1 MFDTF
6 SKKHYDK
13 IIKQLNISEEELKAA
28 LREISTL
35 SPKPGSAWNGGAAD
49 SPGEHITPDFEVY
62 EQDGELVVNLLSGN
76 LPELTVSRRYKE
88 MFDDYNANKNNRTR
102 ERRNA
107 LLFVKQ
113 KLDAAQWFVSAVK
126 QRQKTLLDTMIVI
139 ADLQHD
145 FFLTGNERDLRPM
158 VLRDVAERTGYD
170 ISTISRATSSKYVQT
185 PFGIYSL
192 KYFFSEGIQNDAGDE
207 VSTREIK
214 NILQSCIDEENKS
227 NPLSDDKLCEMLKEK
242 GYPIARRTIAKY
254 REQLGIPVARLRK
267 KL

>member
-1 MFDTF
+1 
-6 SKKHYDK
+6 
-13 IIKQLNISEEELKAA
+13 
-28 LREISTL
+28 
-35 SPKPGSAWNGGAAD
+35 
-49 SPGEHITPDFEVY
+49 
-62 EQDGELVVNLLSGN
+62 
-76 LPELTVSRRYKE
+76 

-113 KLDAAQWFVSAVK
+113 KLDAAQWFLSAVK
-126 QRQKTLLDTMIVI
+126 QRQKTLLDTMVVI
-139 ADLQHD
+139 ANLQRD
-145 FFLTGNERDLRPM
+145 FFLSGNERDLRPM

-185 PFGIYSL
+185 PFGIYPL

-214 NILQSCIDEENKS
+214 NILQSCIDEEDKS

-267 KL
+267 NYNQIAFAFLRK